1 MIYRIFFKLLFLLH
15 LFLLSVKQVQQVD
28 NYWNTNQDKSCHIE
42 NFAERQCCS
51 DFSQESCPSA
61 VLVYLW

>member
-28 NYWNTNQDKSCHIE
+28 NYWNTNQDKSCHVE
-42 NFAERQCCS
+42 NFAEAMLLR
-51 DFSQESCPSA
+51 F
-61 VLVYLW
+61 